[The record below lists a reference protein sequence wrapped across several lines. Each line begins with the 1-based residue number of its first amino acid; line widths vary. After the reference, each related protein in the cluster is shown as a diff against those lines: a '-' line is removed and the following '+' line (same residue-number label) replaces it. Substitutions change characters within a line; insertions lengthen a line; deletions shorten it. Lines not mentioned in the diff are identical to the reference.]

1 MYSIMILIK
10 KYFGWKYE
18 VGDKV
23 KLSWYDGANEL
34 EKEFTVAGIL
44 DTDDY
49 IKYSNN
55 YGNFILPE
63 ETLNQMANGLNL
75 NSEIVVKVDR
85 EKEAQIEKQ
94 LNAVMDENPMLTMGT
109 LREMLEESEKSFSI
123 LFSVM
128 LG

>member
-1 MYSIMILIK
+1 MVQEDQLLVQYNDSNKEI
-10 KYFGWKYE
+10 FGWKYE

-55 YGNFILPE
+55 YGNL
-63 ETLNQMANGLNL
+63 
-75 NSEIVVKVDR
+75 SCR
-85 EKEAQIEKQ
+85 
-94 LNAVMDENPMLTMGT
+94 
-109 LREMLEESEKSFSI
+109 RRH
-123 LFSVM
+123 
-128 LG
+128 